1 LGFFNE
7 RFASWLSRLVKMV
20 GAHFGAPA
28 PSPPIYS
35 GVEATGIDGATL
47 TAACVPAEADG
58 AAAGEEAT
66 GTDAAAAETGAA
78 ALVSI

>member
-35 GVEATGIDGATL
+35 GVEATGIEGATL

-58 AAAGEEAT
+58 AAAGAAI

>member
-7 RFASWLSRLVKMV
+7 RFAGWLSRLVKMV

-35 GVEATGIDGATL
+35 GVEATGIDGAAM

-58 AAAGEEAT
+58 AAAGTAT
-66 GTDAAAAETGAA
+66 GADAAAAETGAA
-78 ALVSI
+78 APVRR